1 MYIFLCSCLAR
12 FIYSKPRKVDVDEYL
27 EYYFRCNSTLVN
39 ENTMYNVDCRYD
51 EDLSAGMPSS
61 FTRNEDATMACSKV
75 LGYETGARGVSQNS
89 DLKIHCCKIS
99 KDSNSIEC

>member
-51 EDLSAGMPSS
+51 EDLSEDISI
-61 FTRNEDATMACSKV
+61 TRTEDATILCLKD
-75 LGYETGARGVSQNS
+75 LGEEQGYEGVS
-89 DLKIHCCKIS
+89 
-99 KDSNSIEC
+99 